1 MISSKFSTSFSR
13 LILDWKTQA
22 LTQHIF
28 KDKVVFFCLSSV
40 QFWYLQ
46 LDAYPL
52 FFNVRLSALMAFIL
66 SLETLAF
73 FSLLLRSLVS
83 AKKIQT
89 YFSKE
94 IICCRIV
101 LTISNWNWPFKD
113 KKLTDVDEVL
123 VPQLNVIPVV
133 RVVSFGTIN
142 RRGS

>member
-1 MISSKFSTSFSR
+1 MISSRLSTSFSL
-13 LILDWKTQA
+13 LILNWKTQA

-28 KDKVVFFCLSSV
+28 KDKVVFCCLSSV

-46 LDAYPL
+46 LDAYPR

-101 LTISNWNWPFKD
+101 LTISKQGKIKRHQKASLKFEKNLGYAPSSWQVI
-113 KKLTDVDEVL
+113 LT
-123 VPQLNVIPVV
+123 PW
-133 RVVSFGTIN
+133 
-142 RRGS
+142 